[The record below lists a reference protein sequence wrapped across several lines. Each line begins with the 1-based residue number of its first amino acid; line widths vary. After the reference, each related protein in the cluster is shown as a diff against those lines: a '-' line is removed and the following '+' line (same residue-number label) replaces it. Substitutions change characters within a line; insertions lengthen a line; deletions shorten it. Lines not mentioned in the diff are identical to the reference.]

1 MGRAFEPVRRALLQ
15 TLTGQDEGPPQWVL
29 DLQNG
34 NDGGY
39 FPQGSAAWA
48 VHGDLPTIVAGI
60 RALLTQALHPGAL
73 AGVHDHSRYR
83 EDPFGR
89 LAGTIRWI
97 FTVTYA
103 SRADADAATGWVKQ
117 IHTRVKGVY
126 EGPDGLQ
133 IPYSADD
140 PDLLRWVH
148 LAFTDAFLG
157 THLVWGARPIPGG
170 PDAYVAEWAK
180 AGEMMGVANPPRTHA
195 ELRSQLREYLD
206 AGVLRYDERV
216 ADVVRFLRRPP
227 LPRALRSTYPLLFR
241 GAVASMDDE
250 YRALLGLPEPRG
262 PVRLPTALVLDA
274 TGRLIGRTSG
284 AEISALARRERL
296 GIIDSAAS
304 AEV

>member
-1 MGRAFEPVRRALLQ
+1 MGRAFDPIRQSLLR
-15 TLTGQDEGPPQWVL
+15 TLTNEDESPPEWVSKL
-29 DLQNG
+29 ERGD
-34 NDGGY
+34 DGGY
-39 FPQGSAAWA
+39 FPQSSAAWA

-97 FTVTYA
+97 FTVTYGSTDA
-103 SRADADAATGWVKQ
+103 ADSATGWVQ
-117 IHTRVKGVY
+117 HIHQRVRGVY
-126 EGPDGLQ
+126 PGSDGEP
-133 IPYSADD
+133 IAYAADD

-157 THLVWGARPIPGG
+157 AHLVWGARPIPGG

-180 AGEMMGVANPPRTHA
+180 AGEMMGVAAPPRTHA
-195 ELRSQLREYLD
+195 ELRAQLREYLD
-206 AGVLRYDERV
+206 AGILRYDERV

-227 LPRALRSTYPLLFR
+227 LPRALKPTYPLLFR

-250 YRALLGLPEPRG
+250 YRALLGLPTPRG

-274 TGRLIGRTSG
+274 TGRLIGRTTG
-284 AEISALARRERL
+284 AEVSALARLERL
-296 GIIDSAAS
+296 GLTRP
-304 AEV
+304 